1 MAGRARPVARH
12 DCGVALYAPTTKV
25 KSHRVVW
32 TDPFSG
38 QRSNRRYATR
48 ELADEAFE
56 ATVAYVKAARAK
68 VGPVKVTRGG
78 PPTVDDL
85 FAAVE
90 QRWKQKNVTA
100 RYIEKRRGIYGTWI
114 QPVVGAMAV
123 HEWGSTDQHCIAVL
137 AAARAAG
144 RRPATVQNI
153 GSLLR
158 LMVTVAHRS
167 GLLPRTMQPMDDVD
181 YVAARAADDE
191 AAVYIPPSERPTTEM
206 VEALAEAFDARGRR
220 GRRPWLGQMV
230 RVAGYGGLRL
240 GELTALRAVDVDED
254 RHGVMV
260 ATAWSYSKSKGYE
273 LKAPKNGRRRFV
285 LLPRS
290 VFVAVLER
298 AKAVEADE
306 GEAGLLY
313 PGPKGPNRPFT
324 EGELRRV
331 FGSAARKAGWA
342 CHPDSVS
349 PKGKT
354 QKGRPVIPWRN
365 LRHHAATWL
374 HEVAEFEWV
383 DVSRLLGHASVAFTQ
398 ARYVRPASDA
408 EDRNRAVLADL

>member
-1 MAGRARPVARH
+1 MAGRVRPVARH

-100 RYIEKRRGIYGTWI
+100 RYIEKRRGIYLTWI
-114 QPVVGAMAV
+114 QPLVGSMAV
-123 HEWGSTDQHCIAVL
+123 HEWGSTDQHCLAVL
-137 AAARAAG
+137 AAARVRG
-144 RRPATVQNI
+144 CSPSTVQNI

-158 LMVTVAHRS
+158 LMVTVAHKS

-181 YVAARAADDE
+181 YVAARGADDE
-191 AAVYIPPSERPTTEM
+191 AA
-206 VEALAEAFDARGRR
+206 
-220 GRRPWLGQMV
+220 
-230 RVAGYGGLRL
+230 
-240 GELTALRAVDVDED
+240 
-254 RHGVMV
+254 
-260 ATAWSYSKSKGYE
+260 
-273 LKAPKNGRRRFV
+273 
-285 LLPRS
+285 
-290 VFVAVLER
+290 
-298 AKAVEADE
+298 
-306 GEAGLLY
+306 
-313 PGPKGPNRPFT
+313 
-324 EGELRRV
+324 
-331 FGSAARKAGWA
+331 AGWA

-374 HEVAEFEWV
+374 HEVAGFEWV
-383 DVSRLLGHASVAFTQ
+383 DVSRTLGHASVAFTQ
-398 ARYVRPASDA
+398 ARYVRPSSDA
-408 EDRNRAVLADL
+408 EIRNRAALADL